1 MNDITLSAE
10 EARVGTVLD
19 YRNGIMLRITEL
31 HHEDGIADYEALAHD
46 AVNTAGQIL
55 AGIEGTPLALM
66 KLIQVILYLSQETP
80 NMQITTLAELL
91 WQLLNWQCHLVA
103 MRSQT
108 GPFNEATFPSTAVT
122 FPATTETVSVQRDE
136 NGFIESATKI
146 RQPIG

>member
-1 MNDITLSAE
+1 MDDITLTSE

-31 HHEDGIADYEALAHD
+31 REDGIADYEALAHD

-103 MRSQT
+103 LRSQT
-108 GPFNEATFPSTAVT
+108 GPFNEATFPSAAVT
-122 FPATTETVSVQRDE
+122 FPATEEVVNVKRDE

-146 RQPIG
+146 RQPVRS